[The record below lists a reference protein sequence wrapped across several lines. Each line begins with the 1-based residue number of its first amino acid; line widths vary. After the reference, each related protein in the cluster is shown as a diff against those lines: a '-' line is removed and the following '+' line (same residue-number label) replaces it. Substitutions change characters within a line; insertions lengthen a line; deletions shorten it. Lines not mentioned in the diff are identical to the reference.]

1 MVDGHLNFDTKIN
14 TQGFTNGL
22 SGMTKAAESLKGSF
36 LKLGA
41 VIAGAFSG
49 REIIEA
55 AAGVKA
61 LNSQFEQTFGSL
73 QGQAQALINGVADSS
88 QILESRLKKTATG
101 IYAFAKTSG
110 MDSASALNMMNEAL
124 QVTADSAAYYD
135 RSIEE
140 TAETLQS
147 FLKGNFAN
155 DAALGL
161 SATETT
167 RNIAANKLYAKSF
180 QELSESQ
187 KQLTLLQMVKDA
199 NALSGAMG
207 QAAREADGWENVTG
221 NLKEAWKQLLA
232 VIGQPVLALAVPL
245 VKQLTDG
252 IRQLASLAQSV
263 SAAFAKVFGT
273 AENKSV
279 ADTAKAAA
287 DSYSDMADAAEAAQ
301 EANEGSLAA
310 FDEINK
316 ISDDTAEQSGI
327 DGLADEETAGGVTLA
342 VSADTADADER
353 ITAFL
358 MRVKSG
364 LEAAKD
370 RISEI
375 FGRLGVWLS
384 DNFGGVFEGIFSELS
399 AEGEELLGTFSQIWN
414 DMTTLAEPL
423 KSWISADLV
432 PYWQAEFTTLGNIAT
447 GLFDSVNKVFSDI
460 WSVAVF
466 PVLQNFVT
474 EGLPMIT
481 QFGTQMWTSLDTLFL
496 DIKTLFDKLW
506 SEYAAPVLGL
516 LTEIWTDTVSILK
529 AKWDEYGAPIF
540 EGLRNTFDN
549 VTEQLRVLL
558 DEWIKPLFDYLMQ
571 AAGDLWNGYL
581 APLIDN
587 ILGLVGD
594 IILAAQKIYNKAIAP
609 LIRWVTLHLAP
620 VVQRIGRGIVD
631 GVSEHIKKVIAFF
644 NSIVT
649 FLRDIFKGDFSKA
662 LAGIREVFKSGL
674 ELTVTVAKE
683 PLNAL
688 IALINA
694 LISGVSAGLNF
705 LLDGVESLVNSL
717 SDAVNSLSFDIPDW
731 VPGVGGQTLS
741 FDMPYINIP
750 DIAIPEIPRL
760 AQGTVV
766 PANYGEFLAVLGDN
780 RREAEVV
787 SPVSAIKQAVM
798 EAMVA
803 LDGGGSKQPVIV
815 KVFLNGREIG
825 QAAIDDI
832 NDRTKRNGRSPLK

>member
-22 SGMTKAAESLKGSF
+22 SGMTKAADSLKGSF

-49 REIIEA
+49 REIIETA
-55 AAGVKA
+55 AEVKA

-88 QILESRLKKTATG
+88 QILESRLKSTASG

-167 RNIAANKLYAKSF
+167 RNAKALEMFGRKYA
-180 QELSESQ
+180 ELSESQ

-199 NALSGAMG
+199 NAMSGAMG

-252 IRQLASLAQSV
+252 IRQLASVAQSAV
-263 SAAFAKVFGT
+263 SALGTVFGFKLET
-273 AENKSV
+273 GTSELAES
-279 ADTAKAAA
+279 ADSAA
-287 DSYSDMADAAEAAQ
+287 DSYSDMAESAEAAQ

-342 VSADTADADER
+342 VTADTAEADER

-364 LEAAKD
+364 FEAAKD

-375 FGRLGVWLS
+375 FMWLG
-384 DNFGGVFEGIFSELS
+384 DNFGGVFEGIFSGLS

-432 PYWQAEFTTLGNIAT
+432 PYWQAEFTTLGNIAI

-609 LIRWVTLHLAP
+609 LIRWITVHLAP

-631 GVSEHIKKVIAFF
+631 GVSEHIKKIIAFF

-662 LAGIREVFKSGL
+662 LASIREVFKSGL

-694 LISGVSAGLNF
+694 LTSGVSAGLNY

-780 RREAEVV
+780 KREAEVV